1 MSSVWQDIRLA
12 VRLYV
17 KNPLFTIVVLA
28 VLALAIGVNS
38 AIFSVVN
45 AVVLRP
51 LPYPQASALVA
62 VGQVTAGAGE
72 PGPISPPNYFDL
84 RDGARSFAGIAAYWS
99 PSVSISGAGIE
110 PETVLAA
117 TASSD
122 LFRVLGVAPAAGRA
136 FVPDDDLPGAA
147 RVAILGYGLWQRRFG
162 GDRRAIGR
170 ELMLN
175 GAPAVIVGV
184 MPRGF
189 EFPAAGTELWVPLR
203 LSRSQPPNPAIRP
216 EAYREYRILN
226 VVARLAPDA
235 TVERARA
242 EAAQLASRLERE
254 YPDANRGAGFAVTP
268 LHDTV
273 VGAVRPALLLL
284 AGAVGCVLLVACA
297 NVGSLMLVRAARR
310 TREVTIRMA
319 LGAGRGRLVRQLITE
334 SLVLA
339 LAAGILAIVVCSWTL
354 DVLVRL
360 APADIPRLDSVA
372 IDGRA
377 VGYTFLIAAAA
388 GLLFGVAP
396 AFQVRAHRLHDA
408 RLASG
413 RGLVSGAGQRARQL
427 LVVAEIAL
435 SLMLLIGAVLLVQSF
450 ARLQGVDAGF
460 SGSSVLTVDRI
471 ELPRGRSAAAAS
483 AAFFEGLVERLRGLP
498 GVESAAVTLGLPLDP
513 RARFYVD
520 DSTFSIAG
528 EPPQPMGQRPSAPVH
543 VVGPEYF
550 AVIHTPIVS
559 GRAFDNRDRS
569 EAPGVAIINESMA
582 RRFWPNQ
589 NPIGRRLTHDLAI
602 VPGQPTTREI
612 VGVVGDVRHFGLE
625 RAPEPQMFVPHAQMP
640 WPSMAIVIR
649 TALDAARLTD
659 GVRQAVW
666 QADPTVPV
674 PPLREMDEALA
685 GAVGQPRFRAS
696 LLGAF
701 AGTAI
706 LLAMTGLYGT
716 MAYAAQQRSREIGL
730 RIALGATPRQATGPL
745 LRQGLT
751 LAAAGTIL
759 GLIGSIA
766 VAGALRAMLFG
777 VGVNDPATYAAV
789 PLAVAV
795 VAALA
800 CYLPARQARR
810 VDPIAAINSER

>member
-62 VGQVTAGAGE
+62 VGQVATGAAE

-84 RDGARSFAGIAAYWS
+84 RDSARSFAGIAAYWS
-99 PSVSISGAGIE
+99 PSVSLSGAGIE
-110 PETVLAA
+110 PEKVLAA
-117 TASSD
+117 TSSSD
-122 LFRVLGVAPAAGRA
+122 LFGVLGVAPAAGRG
-136 FVPDDDLPGAA
+136 FVPDDDVPGAA
-147 RVAILGYGLWQRRFG
+147 RVAILGHGLWQRRFG
-162 GDRRAIGR
+162 GDARAIGR
-170 ELMLN
+170 ELTLD
-175 GAPAVIVGV
+175 GTPTVIVGV

-203 LSRSQPPNPAIRP
+203 LSRSQPPNPAIRA

-226 VVARLAPDA
+226 VVARLAQDA

-242 EAAQLASRLERE
+242 EAAQLASQLERD
-254 YPDANRGAGFAVTP
+254 YPDANRGAGLAVVP

-319 LGAGRGRLVRQLITE
+319 LGAGRGRLMRQLITE

-339 LAAGILAIVVCSWTL
+339 LAAGTLAIVVCGWTL
-354 DVLVRL
+354 QVLVRL
-360 APADIPRLDSVA
+360 APADIPRLDGVR

-377 VGYTFLIAAAA
+377 IGFTLLIATAA
-388 GLLFGVAP
+388 GLLFGLAP
-396 AFQVRAHRLHDA
+396 AFQVRAHRLHEA
-408 RLASG
+408 LLASG
-413 RGLVSGAGQRARQL
+413 RGLVSGGGQRARQL

-450 ARLQGVDAGF
+450 ARLQRVDTGF
-460 SGSSVLTVDRI
+460 SGSSVVTVDRI
-471 ELPRGRSAAAAS
+471 ELPRARSSAATS
-483 AAFFEGLVERLRGLP
+483 AAFFEGLVDRMRELP

-513 RARFYVD
+513 RARFFVD
-520 DSTFSIAG
+520 DSTFSIDG
-528 EPPQPMGQRPSAPVH
+528 EPPQPIGQRPAAPVH

-550 AVIHTPIVS
+550 ATVRTPIIR
-559 GRAFDNRDRS
+559 GRAFDDRDRS
-569 EAPGVAIINESMA
+569 QAPAVVIINESLA

-612 VGVVGDVRHFGLE
+612 VGVAGDVRHFGLE

-649 TALDAARLTD
+649 TPLDAARLTD

-674 PPLREMDEALA
+674 PPLRRMDEALA

-701 AGTAI
+701 AATAI

-716 MAYAAQQRSREIGL
+716 IAYAAQQRSREIGL
-730 RIALGATPRQATGPL
+730 RIALGATPRQATEPL
-745 LRQGLT
+745 LRQGLA
-751 LAAAGTIL
+751 LAAAGTVL

-766 VAGALRAMLFG
+766 VASALRAMLFG
-777 VGVNDPATYAAV
+777 VGVNDPATYVAV
-789 PLAVAV
+789 PLAVAAA
-795 VAALA
+795 AALA

-810 VDPIAAINSER
+810 VDPIAAINADR